1 MAIYRRFAVCEILT
15 RVFCHVQS
23 NNLSVH
29 VRECR
34 ADNMEGG
41 AGTGGWCGGE
51 GGAGTCGW

>member
-1 MAIYRRFAVCEILT
+1 MCEILT

-34 ADNMEGG
+34 ADDDMEGDAELMMVWVRG
-41 AGTGGWCGGE
+41 VE
-51 GGAGTCGW
+51 S